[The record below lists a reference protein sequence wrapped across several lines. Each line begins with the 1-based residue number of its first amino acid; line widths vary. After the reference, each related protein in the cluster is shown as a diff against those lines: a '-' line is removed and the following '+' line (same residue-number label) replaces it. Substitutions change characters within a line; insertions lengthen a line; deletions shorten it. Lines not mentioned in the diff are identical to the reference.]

1 MAKANTHS
9 RMSLG
14 DRIFDSINV
23 VLLGLLALIIIY
35 PLVYVLSASFSDPV
49 SVASGDMILW
59 PVNLTLENYEEV
71 FKNQSII
78 TGYRNSLII
87 LVSGTALNLVMTVL
101 AAFPMS
107 RRDLWGRNV
116 MMKLMTFTMFFSGGL
131 IPTYLL
137 ITRTLGLMNSWLAL
151 ILPGAISVYNMIIM
165 RTYFQTSIPYEL
177 QEAADID
184 GCSPFG
190 VLIRIILPLSG
201 PILAVIGLYYGVGH
215 WNSYFSALLYDTIPT
230 TTDELLEYFRATAA
244 YDYNENSQA
253 DEIALSAG
261 SIDDVM
267 YLFMGSYGLMN
278 RGSSHR
284 DVYVDDDG
292 ELQYAYSSERFKEE
306 LRCLNRLYTEGLLD
320 PDIFTIDFAQLI
332 AKSST
337 EDATEMASIKTEQE
351 NYMKEWRAYF
361 ITGQRDI
368 DADWDEYVAGYDG
381 MNTARYMELYRAARE
396 AMGVE

>member
-1 MAKANTHS
+1 MAKANPHS

-215 WNSYFSALLYDTIPT
+215 WNSYFSALLYI
-230 TTDELLEYFRATAA
+230 
-244 YDYNENSQA
+244 
-253 DEIALSAG
+253 
-261 SIDDVM
+261 
-267 YLFMGSYGLMN
+267 N
-278 RGSSHR
+278 RE
-284 DVYVDDDG
+284 
-292 ELQYAYSSERFKEE
+292 ELQPLQLY
-306 LRCLNRLYTEGLLD
+306 LRRVLTLNSNQSLL
-320 PDIFTIDFAQLI
+320 
-332 AKSST
+332 ST
-337 EDATEMASIKTEQE
+337 GS
-351 NYMKEWRAYF
+351 
-361 ITGQRDI
+361 
-368 DADWDEYVAGYDG
+368 DE
-381 MNTARYMELYRAARE
+381 AARQ
-396 AMGVE
+396 AMRAETIKYAVIVVSSVPMLVIYPFVQKFFVKGVMIGAIKG

>member
-9 RMSLG
+9 RMSRG

-23 VLLGLLALIIIY
+23 VLLGLFALIIIY

-59 PVNLTLENYEEV
+59 PVNVTLENYAEV

-131 IPTYLL
+131 IPTYLQ

-215 WNSYFSALLYDTIPT
+215 WNSYFSALLYI
-230 TTDELLEYFRATAA
+230 
-244 YDYNENSQA
+244 
-253 DEIALSAG
+253 
-261 SIDDVM
+261 
-267 YLFMGSYGLMN
+267 N
-278 RGSSHR
+278 RE
-284 DVYVDDDG
+284 
-292 ELQYAYSSERFKEE
+292 ELQPLQLY
-306 LRCLNRLYTEGLLD
+306 LRRVLTLNSNQSLL
-320 PDIFTIDFAQLI
+320 
-332 AKSST
+332 ST
-337 EDATEMASIKTEQE
+337 GS
-351 NYMKEWRAYF
+351 
-361 ITGQRDI
+361 
-368 DADWDEYVAGYDG
+368 DE
-381 MNTARYMELYRAARE
+381 AARQ
-396 AMGVE
+396 AMRAETIKYAVIVVSSVPMLVIYPFVQKFFVKGVMIGAIKG

>member
-9 RMSLG
+9 RMSRG

-59 PVNLTLENYEEV
+59 PLNVTLENYAEV

-215 WNSYFSALLYDTIPT
+215 WNSYFSALLYI
-230 TTDELLEYFRATAA
+230 
-244 YDYNENSQA
+244 
-253 DEIALSAG
+253 
-261 SIDDVM
+261 
-267 YLFMGSYGLMN
+267 N
-278 RGSSHR
+278 RE
-284 DVYVDDDG
+284 
-292 ELQYAYSSERFKEE
+292 ELQPLQLY
-306 LRCLNRLYTEGLLD
+306 LRRVLTLNSNQSLL
-320 PDIFTIDFAQLI
+320 
-332 AKSST
+332 ST
-337 EDATEMASIKTEQE
+337 GS
-351 NYMKEWRAYF
+351 
-361 ITGQRDI
+361 
-368 DADWDEYVAGYDG
+368 DE
-381 MNTARYMELYRAARE
+381 AARQ
-396 AMGVE
+396 AMRAETIKYAVIVVSSVPMLVIYPFVQKFFVKGVMIGAIKG

>member
-9 RMSLG
+9 RLSLG

-201 PILAVIGLYYGVGH
+201 PILAVIGLYYGVDH
-215 WNSYFSALLYDTIPT
+215 WNSYFSALLYI
-230 TTDELLEYFRATAA
+230 
-244 YDYNENSQA
+244 
-253 DEIALSAG
+253 
-261 SIDDVM
+261 
-267 YLFMGSYGLMN
+267 N
-278 RGSSHR
+278 RE
-284 DVYVDDDG
+284 
-292 ELQYAYSSERFKEE
+292 ELQPLQLY
-306 LRCLNRLYTEGLLD
+306 LRRVLTLNSNQSLL
-320 PDIFTIDFAQLI
+320 
-332 AKSST
+332 ST
-337 EDATEMASIKTEQE
+337 GS
-351 NYMKEWRAYF
+351 
-361 ITGQRDI
+361 
-368 DADWDEYVAGYDG
+368 DE
-381 MNTARYMELYRAARE
+381 AARQ
-396 AMGVE
+396 AMRAETIKYAVIVVSSVPMLVIYPFVQKFFVKGVMIGAIKG

>member
-9 RMSLG
+9 RMSRG

-59 PVNLTLENYEEV
+59 PVNVTLENYAEV

-215 WNSYFSALLYDTIPT
+215 WNSYFSALLYI
-230 TTDELLEYFRATAA
+230 
-244 YDYNENSQA
+244 
-253 DEIALSAG
+253 
-261 SIDDVM
+261 
-267 YLFMGSYGLMN
+267 N
-278 RGSSHR
+278 RE
-284 DVYVDDDG
+284 
-292 ELQYAYSSERFKEE
+292 ELQPLQLY
-306 LRCLNRLYTEGLLD
+306 LRRVLTLNSNQSLL
-320 PDIFTIDFAQLI
+320 
-332 AKSST
+332 ST
-337 EDATEMASIKTEQE
+337 GS
-351 NYMKEWRAYF
+351 
-361 ITGQRDI
+361 
-368 DADWDEYVAGYDG
+368 DE
-381 MNTARYMELYRAARE
+381 AARQ
-396 AMGVE
+396 AMRAETIKYAVIVVSSVPMLAIYPFVQKFFVKGVMIGAIKG